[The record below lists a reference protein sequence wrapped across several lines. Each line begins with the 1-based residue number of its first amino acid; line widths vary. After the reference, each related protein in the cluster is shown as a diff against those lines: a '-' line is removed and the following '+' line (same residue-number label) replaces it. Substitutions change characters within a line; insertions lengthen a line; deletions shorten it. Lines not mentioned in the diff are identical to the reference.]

1 MIALQRHSLSRRLL
15 LSLLFVTFGCWS
27 VMAWLTM
34 RDSVNEIDE
43 LFDAHLAQTALALLR
58 VTDPDE
64 NDPVAIPNR
73 AEDPTL
79 REIFRQWRE
88 LSERLGEIR
97 TSPNARNFS
106 RTPTAPAL
114 AGSTNALHAAYEKNL
129 RYQVWTGQG
138 TLILSSANAPP
149 LPMTERDGYSQ
160 STDGDGRAWRHFGVW
175 DQHHDFR
182 ILVSEASD
190 LRGQLV
196 NRIALHVVR
205 PLALGLPIW
214 ILLLWFSIRRGLNP
228 LRVLTGEIAKREPQN
243 LMPIDVS
250 GAPQEVRPMVL
261 ALNALLQRMT
271 HTLEGEQRFTAHA
284 AHELRTPLAAIQA
297 QLYLAHTAQ
306 GKTQRMQAMTDL
318 QQAVERAI
326 RLVGQMLILARLDPE
341 QTLPDT
347 RTVNFGD
354 VVQLVC
360 AELAPLALQRD
371 QTLDL
376 VLEPALPTLSGNAD
390 MLSILIRN
398 LVDNAIRYTQRGG
411 HISIDVRNSESGL
424 CLQVSDDGP
433 GIAATQRE
441 RVFDRFYRLAGQEQT
456 GTGLGLAITRRIAE
470 LHRARIT
477 LADGLHGRG
486 VSVRVLFSS
495 AHE

>member
-15 LSLLFVTFGCWS
+15 LSLIVVTLGCWG
-27 VMAWLTM
+27 VIAWFTVE
-34 RDSVNEIDE
+34 DSSNEIDA

-64 NDPVAIPNR
+64 HEPAVIPMR
-73 AEDPTL
+73 PEDPAL
-79 REIFRQWRE
+79 GAVFRTWPE
-88 LSERLGEIR
+88 LPERLGR
-97 TSPNARNFS
+97 TGPSV
-106 RTPTAPAL
+106 TVPTGPGKH
-114 AGSTNALHAAYEKNL
+114 AGAESTNAMHAAYERNL
-129 RYQVWTGQG
+129 RYQVWSGQG
-138 TLILSSANAPP
+138 TLILSSANAPSV
-149 LPMTERDGYSQ
+149 PMAGQDGYSQ
-160 STDGDGRAWRHFGVW
+160 STDLDGRVWRHYGVW

-182 ILVSEASD
+182 ILVSEANE

-196 NRIALHVVR
+196 NRIALHVAS
-205 PLALGLPIW
+205 PLAFGLPVW
-214 ILLLWFSIRRGLNP
+214 ILLLWFSIRRGLDP
-228 LRVLTGEIAKREPQN
+228 LRILAREIAKRKPQN
-243 LMPIDVS
+243 LMPIDAS

-261 ALNALLQRMT
+261 ALNDLLQRMT
-271 HTLEGEQRFTAHA
+271 RTLEGEQRFTAHA

>member
-1 MIALQRHSLSRRLL
+1 
-15 LSLLFVTFGCWS
+15 
-27 VMAWLTM
+27 
-34 RDSVNEIDE
+34 
-43 LFDAHLAQTALALLR
+43 
-58 VTDPDE
+58 
-64 NDPVAIPNR
+64 
-73 AEDPTL
+73 
-79 REIFRQWRE
+79 
-88 LSERLGEIR
+88 
-97 TSPNARNFS
+97 
-106 RTPTAPAL
+106 
-114 AGSTNALHAAYEKNL
+114 
-129 RYQVWTGQG
+129 
-138 TLILSSANAPP
+138 
-149 LPMTERDGYSQ
+149 
-160 STDGDGRAWRHFGVW
+160 
-175 DQHHDFR
+175 
-182 ILVSEASD
+182 
-190 LRGQLV
+190 
-196 NRIALHVVR
+196 
-205 PLALGLPIW
+205 
-214 ILLLWFSIRRGLNP
+214 
-228 LRVLTGEIAKREPQN
+228 
-243 LMPIDVS
+243 
-250 GAPQEVRPMVL
+250 MVL
-261 ALNALLQRMT
+261 ALNDLLQRMT
-271 HTLEGEQRFTAHA
+271 RTLEGEQRFTAHA

>member
-15 LSLLFVTFGCWS
+15 LSLLVVTFGCWS
-27 VMAWLTM
+27 VMAWLTVQ
-34 RDSVNEIDE
+34 DSVNEIDE

-73 AEDPTL
+73 TEDPTL

-88 LSERLGEIR
+88 LSERLGEFR
-97 TSPNARNFS
+97 NTPNAQNFS
-106 RTPTAPAL
+106 KTPTAPAL
-114 AGSTNALHAAYEKNL
+114 TGSTNALHAAYEKNL
-129 RYQVWTGQG
+129 RYQVWSGQG
-138 TLILSSANAPP
+138 TLILNSANAPP
-149 LPMTERDGYSQ
+149 VPMADRDGYSQ
-160 STDGDGRAWRHFGVW
+160 STDRDGRVWRHFGVW

-182 ILVSEASD
+182 ILVSEAND

-196 NRIALHVVR
+196 NRIALHVAR

-214 ILLLWFSIRRGLNP
+214 ILLLWFSIRRGLDP
-228 LRVLTGEIAKREPQN
+228 LRTLAREIAKRKPQN
-243 LMPIDVS
+243 LMPINASD
-250 GAPQEVRPMVL
+250 APQEVRPMVL
-261 ALNALLQRMT
+261 ALNDLLQRMT

-297 QLYLAHTAQ
+297 QLYLAHTAE
-306 GKTQRMQAMTDL
+306 GKTQRMQALTEL

-326 RLVGQMLILARLDPE
+326 RLVSQMLILARLDPE
-341 QTLPDT
+341 QALPDVHV
-347 RTVNFGD
+347 VNFGE

-376 VLEPALPTLSGNAD
+376 VLEPGLAPLSGNAD

-398 LVDNAIRYTQRGG
+398 LVDNAIRYTPCGG
-411 HISIDVRNSESGL
+411 HINIDVRNSESGL
-424 CLQVSDDGP
+424 RLQVCDDGP
-433 GIAATQRE
+433 GIPEAQRE
-441 RVFDRFYRLAGQEQT
+441 RVFDRFYRLAGQEQS

-470 LHRARIT
+470 LHKARIV
-477 LADGLHGRG
+477 LSEGQSQRG
-486 VSVRVLFSS
+486 VTVSVLFSVS
-495 AHE
+495 QE